1 MSSIL
6 NSRHSKSRFHFYHV
20 CVGPKK
26 RGAASASGE
35 ADRFFLNSFAYFSFS
50 IKKSMW
56 GLGLAPIF
64 KMQDFKLNPDYAIE
78 V

>member
-1 MSSIL
+1 VSEGL
-6 NSRHSKSRFHFYHV
+6 
-20 CVGPKK
+20 KK

>member
-1 MSSIL
+1 
-6 NSRHSKSRFHFYHV
+6 
-20 CVGPKK
+20 VGPKK

-35 ADRFFLNSFAYFSFS
+35 AVRFFLNSFAYFSFS

-64 KMQDFKLNPDYAIE
+64 KMQDFKLNPDYVIE

>member
-1 MSSIL
+1 
-6 NSRHSKSRFHFYHV
+6 
-20 CVGPKK
+20 VGPKK
-26 RGAASASGE
+26 VGAASVLGE

-64 KMQDFKLNPDYAIE
+64 KMQDFKLNPQTSCNLKHTIFIKSII
-78 V
+78 